1 VVRSTSSIY
10 ILSKRKKMYDR
21 HLKGNFKIVLFLKGG
36 RVSIWA
42 GGGKS
47 DNNTILN
54 FYKNEIKIF

>member
-1 VVRSTSSIY
+1 
-10 ILSKRKKMYDR
+10 MYDR

-54 FYKNEIKIF
+54 FYKNEIKIFW